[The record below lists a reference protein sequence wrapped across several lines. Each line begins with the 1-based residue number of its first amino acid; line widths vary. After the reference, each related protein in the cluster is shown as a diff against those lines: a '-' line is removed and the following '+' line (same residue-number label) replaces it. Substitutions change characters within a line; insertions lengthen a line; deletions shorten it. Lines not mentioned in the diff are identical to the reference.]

1 MITKNRVYLEWKC
14 RYSRFSV
21 LVCRTAVVLFSAMV
35 LAAQASSAQAVSA
48 EGLKGRVIVGYQ
60 GWFGCPN
67 DFEDNKVW
75 QHWFVKGVS
84 FPQKFV
90 FQG

>member
-1 MITKNRVYLEWKC
+1 MARLGNILVWVCYTARSILALM
-14 RYSRFSV
+14 SV
-21 LVCRTAVVLFSAMV
+21 AFHADLAGAESADD
-35 LAAQASSAQAVSA
+35 
-48 EGLKGRVIVGYQ
+48 LKGRLIVGYQ